1 MQLTRDEIIE
11 QLKDILMTADDK
23 NAALVVSC
31 TESSVLSTDLGLSSV
46 AMLYMV
52 IAIEE
57 TFDVRFDDVGMDDF
71 KTLGD
76 VVDFIAEHLA

>member
-1 MQLTRDEIIE
+1 MQLTREDIIE
-11 QLKDILMTADDK
+11 ELKSILLSADDK
-23 NAALVVSC
+23 NADAVASC
-31 TESSVLSTDLGLSSV
+31 TEDSVLSTDLGLSSV

-76 VVDFIAEHLA
+76 VVTFIGDHLA

>member
-1 MQLTRDEIIE
+1 MQLTREEIVE
-11 QLKDILMTADDK
+11 ELRSILLSADDE
-23 NAALVVSC
+23 NADLVETCS
-31 TESSVLSTDLGLSSV
+31 EDSVLSTDLGLSSV

-76 VVDFIAEHLA
+76 VVTFIEEHVR

>member
-1 MQLTRDEIIE
+1 MQLTREEIIE
-11 QLKDILMTADDK
+11 ELKSILLTADDK
-23 NAALVVSC
+23 NADLVETC
-31 TESSVLSTDLGLSSV
+31 TEDSALSTDLGLSSV

-76 VVDFIAEHLA
+76 VVTFIEDNLA